1 MKSRINEAFR
11 MPAEGWLSYRIV
23 LMLLKSGDL
32 KKYKS
37 ILQKASDMPVPAG
50 RFFDKKARELVY
62 KKIVMPLHKAGKID
76 PTKIK
81 DLQKY
86 FKKYGEEE
94 IMSKWNKEF
103 PPGDKGRG
111 LWILSGTIM
120 SGMKQE
126 DYVAKPLGIKE
137 SQRPTMKSKINEKKK
152 YPDLTDKQYAVLVK
166 DRKKLEKSINKNLV
180 LLKKAKFK
188 KNIGKLP
195 IYTATNANGEPVDIT
210 ITKKGNIQRHD
221 HFKKW
226 GSDIGQIYG
235 NVVGDVFQINKGK
248 MGKGRRES
256 IEYEL
261 RNMIRE
267 EIMKSLITEKF
278 ASKKITQLFKMMDGR
293 DQKFFATTAKGRG
306 FAWSDVEDK
315 NVGANANPS
324 NDYMNIFILDKDKEN
339 PFQRTSEYGRLNK
352 GIIGITIGK
361 KSMYWPKQRY
371 SHKPGMVGNQQ
382 KSVDNYKRYSAVAD
396 RVISIAL
403 SDIPSAK
410 EKQAARAEAQ
420 KGATALM
427 QARDVANANHKRYK
441 KALTMKVAATGAE
454 GMEKLMAQAA
464 KVVQQVIDKNTQM
477 LKKGKYQTSWDTYKT
492 VTDRYSRM
500 VDAYVRYKQE
510 FAAAEKEKAAM
521 KGKDVD
527 TSWRRDYVAN
537 YMKEIK
543 DYYTDMLQKAKIVNQ
558 GEYRDIVREGLNEAN
573 PDGTISPDED
583 KKRAIL
589 VKSSVNN
596 MKKFVNDIKKQ
607 ADKIG
612 GSFRSPGIK
621 AEVKKAIKGIFD
633 SL

>member
-1 MKSRINEAFR
+1 M
-11 MPAEGWLSYRIV
+11 
-23 LMLLKSGDL
+23 
-32 KKYKS
+32 
-37 ILQKASDMPVPAG
+37 
-50 RFFDKKARELVY
+50 
-62 KKIVMPLHKAGKID
+62 
-76 PTKIK
+76 
-81 DLQKY
+81 
-86 FKKYGEEE
+86 
-94 IMSKWNKEF
+94 NKE
-103 PPGDKGRG
+103 
-111 LWILSGTIM
+111 
-120 SGMKQE
+120 
-126 DYVAKPLGIKE
+126 
-137 SQRPTMKSKINEKKK
+137 EK
-152 YPDLTDKQYAVLVK
+152 L
-166 DRKKLEKSINKNLV
+166 RKL
-180 LLKKAKFK
+180 
-188 KNIGKLP
+188 
-195 IYTATNANGEPVDIT
+195 
-210 ITKKGNIQRHD
+210 
-221 HFKKW
+221 
-226 GSDIGQIYG
+226 
-235 NVVGDVFQINKGK
+235 
-248 MGKGRRES
+248 
-256 IEYEL
+256 
-261 RNMIRE
+261 IRE
-267 EIMKSLITEKF
+267 EIIKSLITEKF

-315 NVGANANPS
+315 NVGAGANPS
-324 NDYMNIFILDKDKEN
+324 NDYMNIFILNDRKVN
-339 PFQRTSEYGRLNK
+339 PFQTSSEYGQLDK

-382 KSVDNYKRYSAVAD
+382 KSLDNYKRYSEVAD

-500 VDAYVRYKQE
+500 VDSYVRYKQE

-527 TSWRRDYVAN
+527 TSWRNDYVAN

-558 GEYRDIVREGLNEAN
+558 GEYRDIVKEGLNEAREFVVIDPRGN
-573 PDGTISPDED
+573 AKPVGSKVQASQYI
-583 KKRAIL
+583 KKMGGPRKGYHLVLKKNATKARRAIEKNGGNASSTKVQDIMFDL
-589 VKSSVNN
+589 LYEKKGKPGMWANIHAKRKRGEAPAKPGDPDRPDAKSWKDNTDESVIKETTAKQTLTNAVN
-596 MKKFVNDIKKQ
+596 ALMKT
-607 ADKIG
+607 IG
-612 GSFRSPGIK
+612 GKKLDNRY
-621 AEVKKAIKGIFD
+621 VKDYLKSMENMARKKPMDFVKDYGDFD
-633 SL
+633 NSDWLEDVRYNLQNK

>member
-1 MKSRINEAFR
+1 VKN
-11 MPAEGWLSYRIV
+11 
-23 LMLLKSGDL
+23 
-32 KKYKS
+32 
-37 ILQKASDMPVPAG
+37 
-50 RFFDKKARELVY
+50 
-62 KKIVMPLHKAGKID
+62 
-76 PTKIK
+76 
-81 DLQKY
+81 
-86 FKKYGEEE
+86 
-94 IMSKWNKEF
+94 
-103 PPGDKGRG
+103 
-111 LWILSGTIM
+111 
-120 SGMKQE
+120 
-126 DYVAKPLGIKE
+126 
-137 SQRPTMKSKINEKKK
+137 KINEKKK
-152 YPDLTDKQYAVLVK
+152 FPELTDKEYASLTK
-166 DRKKLEKSINKNLV
+166 DRKTLEKSINKNLF
-180 LLKKAKFK
+180 LLTKAKFK
-188 KNIGKLP
+188 KNIGKIP
-195 IYTATNANGEPVDIT
+195 VYTAINANDEPVDIT
-210 ITKKGNIQRHD
+210 ITKKGNIMRYD

-226 GSDIGQIYG
+226 GPDQGQGYG
-235 NVVGDVFQINKGK
+235 NVLGDYFEINKGK
-248 MGKGRRES
+248 VGKTKKWKYES
-256 IEYEL
+256 MEYKL

-278 ASKKITQLFKMMDGR
+278 ASKKITNLFKLMDSR
-293 DQKFFATTAKGRG
+293 DRKFFDVTAKSKG

-315 NVGANANPS
+315 NVGTGASPS
-324 NDYMNIFILDKDKEN
+324 NDYMNIFIVDNAKEN
-339 PFQRTSEYGRLNK
+339 PYQVGYEYGRLSP

-371 SHKPGMVGNQQ
+371 SSPDSKIGSQG
-382 KSVDNYKRYSAVAD
+382 KKLDNYKRYSEVAD

-403 SDIPSAK
+403 SDIPTAK

-420 KGATALM
+420 KGAAALM

-500 VDAYVRYKQE
+500 VDSYVRYKQE

-527 TSWRRDYVAN
+527 TSWRNDYVAN

-558 GEYRDIVREGLNEAN
+558 GEYRDIVKESITEAN

-583 KKRAIL
+583 KKRAML
-589 VKSSVNN
+589 VKASVNN